1 MDQNELFKNYLE
13 GKLSSEDRLLF
24 EKLLKENQ
32 AYQAELNQYKKQVSP
47 AKKTRFRSW
56 AVSFLIALGIVAL
69 GIFLVYSLASPPGT
83 KLFST
88 YYQPLD
94 VETWESL
101 SIDPSIEKGVT
112 AYKNGKYEEAK
123 TLFEQM
129 LASNSSPDVL
139 FFLGLCHLALDRP
152 EKAVPILSRI
162 PKDSPLAGDAAWY
175 EGLGYLKLNK
185 LEKAKPLL
193 LTASQNSTQFSP
205 SAQEIL
211 GKLK

>member
-24 EKLLKENQ
+24 EKLLKESQ

-101 SIDPSIEKGVT
+101 PIDPPIEKGVT
-112 AYKNGKYEEAK
+112 AYKNGKYEEAQ

-152 EKAVPILSRI
+152 EKAIPILDRI
-162 PKDSPLAGDAAWY
+162 PDESPLAGDAAWY
-175 EGLGYLKLNK
+175 MALGYLKLNK
-185 LEKAKPLL
+185 LQEAIIHLHIASEDNSEISDRAK
-193 LTASQNSTQFSP
+193 
-205 SAQEIL
+205 EIL
-211 GKLK
+211 AKIK